1 MDPQI
6 VFSYGLTKS
15 GSTLAYQLVLVALER
30 AGHPQPALRL
40 PGVTV
45 SRRINAI
52 EHLDA
57 DAAARMRAAVAA
69 HGHPVAF
76 KTHTRPDPA
85 VRDMVRAGALAH
97 AVVRD
102 PRDIAL
108 SMVDHGVRARAARK
122 PAFAEIHHLDDAL
135 RGIDGQMETLAQW
148 LALPGVRILR
158 YDRLAFDT
166 VAATAAILEHLGLD
180 GDPQAIA
187 DEVLSRR
194 FIQLN
199 AGRRDR
205 HRAEMSAADSARI
218 RARYAP
224 FYDLVL
230 PEGAPPP
237 PPGTPLTAPLPAGAR

>member
-15 GSTLAYQLVLVALER
+15 GSTLAYQLTLVALER

-45 SRRINAI
+45 SRKINAI
-52 EHLDA
+52 EHIDA
-57 DAAARMRAAVAA
+57 TGAARMRAAVVS
-69 HGHPVAF
+69 HGHPLAF

-85 VRDMVRAGALAH
+85 VQDMVRGGAKVH
-97 AVVRD
+97 VVVRD

-108 SMVDHGVRARAARK
+108 SMVDHGVRARAAGK
-122 PAFAEIHHLDDAL
+122 PAFSEIHTLDDAI

-148 LALPGVRILR
+148 LALPGARVLR

-166 VAATAAILEHLGLD
+166 VSATAEILEHLGIE

-187 DEVLSRR
+187 DEVLSTR

-205 HRAEMSAADSARI
+205 YRNEMSDGDSARI

-224 FYDLVL
+224 FYDHVL
-230 PEGAPPP
+230 PDGADLPPT
-237 PPGTPLTAPLPAGAR
+237 GTSLISPAQAGAA